1 MIALVLISTMMC
13 SCLVADKGILK
24 LYYRCYHYR
33 FLTGP
38 ELSQCFKVGYGH
50 YGPVCGRLPCGSLQS
65 MFAGHILEESI
76 RSSVLVVL
84 FKSSIFLLSSSC
96 PLLREW

>member
-24 LYYRCYHYR
+24 LFYRGYYYR

-38 ELSQCFKVGYGH
+38 EFSQCFKVGYGH
-50 YGPVCGRLPCGSLQS
+50 FMAQC
-65 MFAGHILEESI
+65 
-76 RSSVLVVL
+76 VV
-84 FKSSIFLLSSSC
+84 SC
-96 PLLREW
+96 PVGACKACLLVTF